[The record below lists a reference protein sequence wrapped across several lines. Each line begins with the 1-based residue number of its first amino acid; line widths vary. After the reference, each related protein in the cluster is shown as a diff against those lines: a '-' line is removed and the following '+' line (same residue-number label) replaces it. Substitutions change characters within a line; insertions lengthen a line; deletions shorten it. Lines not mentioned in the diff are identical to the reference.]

1 MEQEVLNRELKN
13 MLIQIGVGAVICGA
27 VMAFVYVAMLL
38 ATSIT
43 GIY

>member
-1 MEQEVLNRELKN
+1 MEQSRMNEELKN
-13 MLIQIGVGAVICGA
+13 MCVQIGFGALIGVALFG
-27 VMAFVYVAMLL
+27 FVYVAMLL